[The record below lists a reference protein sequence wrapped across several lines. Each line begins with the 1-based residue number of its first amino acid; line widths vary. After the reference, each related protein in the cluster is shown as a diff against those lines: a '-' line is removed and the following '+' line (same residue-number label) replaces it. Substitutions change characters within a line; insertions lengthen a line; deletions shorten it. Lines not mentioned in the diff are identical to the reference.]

1 MNNSKIRESLMQIKL
16 SENAQ
21 DRIYQNILK
30 KAEAS
35 SKPRHTMSRILVP
48 MAACLLLVLGI
59 SLWTPRQHV
68 KPQKRPVAVVSPVL
82 QVDGAEALSPAGV
95 FLDAP
100 EGAEDVSYYLISN
113 QVAKIHFTLHGIE
126 YDYMAS
132 AVREDDFT
140 FVADGTNTETVQG
153 NYPGHLSLS
162 PEGVFKGELE
172 IEGAKA
178 YILNYSGAEKE
189 QMEQL
194 LRSFSMELLK

>member
-1 MNNSKIRESLMQIKL
+1 MNNSKIRDSLMQIKL

-35 SKPRHTMSRILVP
+35 SKPRHTLHRILIP

-59 SLWTPRQHV
+59 SLWAPRQQT

-82 QVDGAEALSPAGV
+82 QVARAEELSPAGV

-100 EGAEDVSYYLISN
+100 EGAENVSYYLISN

-162 PEGVFKGELE
+162 LEGVFKGELE

-178 YILNYSGAEKE
+178 YILNYSGAKRE